1 MYPSFTCWDAIAK
14 IHLRCCLWLLFIHS
28 GCWIASIL
36 LCEIAEE
43 ADPQDLSD
51 TAGGVQID
59 ATTLENSLAES
70 QEAEYSAIPL
80 PGIYPREILAHTQQE
95 T

>member
-1 MYPSFTCWDAIAK
+1 MHF
-14 IHLRCCLWLLFIHS
+14 
-28 GCWIASIL
+28 GCWRAFYRVRT
-36 LCEIAEE
+36 AED
-43 ADPQDLSD
+43 AGPRDLSG
-51 TAGGVQID
+51 TGGRVQTD

-80 PGIYPREILAHTQQE
+80 PGLYPRETLAHTQQE